1 MPTLEQEPNLIR
13 TAPLAEKIGISTRT
27 VERWRRDGLIPYL
40 KISRRVIIYN
50 LPEVLRALEA
60 FKMPVHRKTVGD

>member
-1 MPTLEQEPNLIR
+1 MPTQEQEATMLR

-27 VERWRRDGLIPYL
+27 VERWRRDGLIPFF
-40 KISRRVIIYN
+40 KVSRRVIIYN

-60 FKMPVHRKTVGD
+60 FKMPAHRKTVGD